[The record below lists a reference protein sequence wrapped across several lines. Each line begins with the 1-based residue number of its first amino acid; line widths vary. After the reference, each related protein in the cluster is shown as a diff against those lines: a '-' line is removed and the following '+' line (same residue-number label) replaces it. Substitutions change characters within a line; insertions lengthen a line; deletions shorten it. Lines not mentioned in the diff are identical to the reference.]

1 MSNPQLSNLQNYYM
15 FASLAAHGRC
25 HIKTSEINS
34 SNWSDYYEGILNLM
48 KDGIELE
55 EVQNFMIDVEL
66 VNDGIIQLSVFDLYF
81 NIMMWYIVV
90 RSNQP
95 ISGEALFFPEAMT
108 QNAIKDYLD
117 HYIDKIKRIVS
128 PTELNNILDD
138 TLYKFKDIDLFSMY
152 ISNTINLK
160 DTIDLMSR
168 VKEFNELIHTSVS
181 DSKIEDVKDD
191 GLKKAEDSIEII
203 EESEKYLGHD
213 HCMKNSFMTGEGINK
228 RQYKEFA
235 INIGSKPNGQGGVHP
250 YVIDKSYIMGGL
262 DTVAAQFVD
271 SASSRV
277 AQIQTKKNTGKSG
290 TFARIIGVNNMDT
303 MLNQDM
309 DYCCNTSNFQTILV
323 ENKKFLSMLDGRYY
337 KLDPDGMDYLINAKK
352 DTYLIG
358 KTIYLY
364 SPMTCASAA
373 HGHGICRRCY
383 GELAYIN
390 RNIRPGKLASE
401 ILSAQ
406 LTQKQLSAKHLLET
420 VIEKFNWAAPFDKY
434 FEIDVN
440 SISPKEDT
448 HGAYILID
456 TNTIYSDSDDSYVDS
471 MEDQKTSLDKYITEF
486 ILVDKKGDRY
496 TIKSAED
503 TEMYLTEEFNTYL
516 TTKAELTEDDQYL
529 VYLKDLVDEDSMM
542 NIFFIQI
549 LNNDIGK
556 NLKDIEKLINKKSS
570 IGEIDYDK
578 DSLLQR
584 LVQLI
589 IKGKLTIQS
598 VHLEVILMNQIRSTR
613 TRLRLPEWEN
623 PGEEY
628 QILTL
633 DQALKDNPSII
644 NSLIYQKL
652 NDALCYPLSF
662 EKTQPSLMD
671 LFFMERPQDFLSN
684 HVKAPKKRELIDA
697 VFEVPKE

>member
-1 MSNPQLSNLQNYYM
+1 MPNQQLFNLQNYYM
-15 FASLAAHGRC
+15 FSSLASHGRC
-25 HIKTSEINS
+25 YIKTSEINT

-48 KDGIELE
+48 KDGVELE
-55 EVQNFMIDVEL
+55 EVHNFMIDVEF
-66 VNDGIIQLSVFDLYF
+66 VDDGVIQLSVFDMYF

-95 ISGEALFFPEAMT
+95 ITGEALFFPKAMT
-108 QNAIKDYLD
+108 QDAIKDYLD
-117 HYIDKIKRIVS
+117 KYIDKIRRVMS
-128 PTELNNILDD
+128 PIELNNILDD

-152 ISNTINLK
+152 LSNTINLK
-160 DTIDLMSR
+160 DTIDLMSK
-168 VKEFNELIHTSVS
+168 VKEFDELIHTSVS

-191 GLKKAEDSIEII
+191 GLKKAEASIEII
-203 EESEKYLGHD
+203 EDSEKYLGYD
-213 HCMKNSFMTGEGINK
+213 HSMKNSFMTGEGINK

-235 INIGSKPNGQGGVHP
+235 INIGSKPDGEGGVHP

-262 DTVAAQFVD
+262 DTIAAQFVD

-277 AQIQTKKNTGKSG
+277 AQIQTKKNTGMSG
-290 TFARIIGVNNMDT
+290 TFARILGINNMDT
-303 MLNQDM
+303 TLNQDM
-309 DYCCNTSNFQTILV
+309 DYCCNTSNFQLVTI

-337 KLDPDGMDYLINAKK
+337 KLDPDGLDYLINAKK
-352 DTYLIG
+352 DKHLIG
-358 KTIYLY
+358 HSIYLY

-390 RNIRPGKLASE
+390 RNIRPGKYASE
-401 ILSAQ
+401 QLSSQ

-420 VIEKFNWAAPFDKY
+420 VIEKFNWVAPFDKY

-448 HGAYILID
+448 HGAYMLID
-456 TNTIYSDSDDSYVDS
+456 MNSIYSYSDDSYIDGI
-471 MEDQKTSLDKYITEF
+471 EDQNNTLDKYMIEF
-486 ILVDKKGDRY
+486 TLVDKKGDHY
-496 TIKSAED
+496 SIKSLED
-503 TEMYLTEEFNTYL
+503 AEMYLTEEFNTYL
-516 TTKAELTEDDQYL
+516 TTKAEITEDDQYL
-529 VYLKDLVDEDSMM
+529 VYLKDLVNEDGMM
-542 NIFFIQI
+542 NIFFIEI
-549 LNNDIGK
+549 LNNDIVK
-556 NLKDIEKLINKKSS
+556 NLKDIERLINKKSS

-578 DSLLQR
+578 DSLLQK
-584 LVQLI
+584 LIQLI
-589 IKGKLTIQS
+589 IKGKLSIQS

-613 TRLRLPEWEN
+613 TRLRLPEWEV

-662 EKTQPSLMD
+662 EKTNPSLMD
-671 LFFMERPQDFLSN
+671 LFFMEKPQDFLST
-684 HVKAPKKRELIDA
+684 HIKEPTKRELIKAIFDI
-697 VFEVPKE
+697 PK